1 MRPKLEKKLELLG
14 KYPAAVKK
22 AIMSAKTDEE
32 MVDVL
37 GTVMSNR
44 RRVDTERRLA
54 ASEITP
60 TAAEHTFAGERHSVS
75 VNRSANR
82 SFSTPALMKLL
93 QDNGFTLLDLL
104 ESDVL
109 RVSWRWT
116 ELKNFAERRDIKLD
130 IVDKEIPELGEA
142 DGPHVG
148 EYWTDGNPTW
158 K

>member
-1 MRPKLEKKLELLG
+1 MRKKLEAKLDALQE
-14 KYPAAVKK
+14 YPKLVKK
-22 AIMSAKTDEE
+22 TIMSAKTDTE

-37 GTVMSNR
+37 GTVMSVR
-44 RRVDTERRLA
+44 RKVDAERRLA
-54 ASEITP
+54 AAEVTP
-60 TAAEHTFAGERHSVS
+60 TSAERQFAGEKHMVTVS
-75 VNRSANR
+75 RSAHR
-82 SFSTPALMKLL
+82 SFSTPALMKLM

-130 IVDKEIPELGEA
+130 IEEREIPELGEA

-148 EYWTDGNPTW
+148 EYWTDAAPKW
-158 K
+158 S